1 MVGSTAWSRREAMS
15 AAMNAILTFP
25 TTLASELQQLRCEV
39 ECHGHAINAEVEAF
53 EKSRTSWYTHESDL
67 SRRMK
72 VMRQRLAR

>member
-1 MVGSTAWSRREAMS
+1 MG

-39 ECHGHAINAEVEAF
+39 ECHRHAINAEVEAF
-53 EKSRTSWYTHESDL
+53 EKSRTSWLTQESDL

-72 VMRQRLAR
+72 VMRQRLAIL